1 LARLKTGTPP
11 RLRKGSINFSKTEE
25 QKGDVS
31 PRPFS
36 FYQRMD
42 RFPWLPQISC
52 YITYTNEITHGI
64 IEENFGRSPMFTGVI
79 KGLGPR
85 YCPSIEDKVKRFREK
100 VRHQIFLEPEGFSS
114 DEIYVNGISTSL
126 PRDVQEQFVR
136 SIVGLEGAEFV
147 RYGYA
152 VEYDAV
158 DPRQLRQTLES
169 KDVSGL
175 YFAGQIN
182 GTSGYEEAAG
192 QGIMAGINAALKAL
206 DREPLVLRRDQA
218 YIGVMID
225 DLVLKGVDEP
235 YRMFTSRAEHRLLL
249 REDNAD
255 ERLSP
260 IGYRVGLLSRPDF
273 ETFSRKQDRIGKLM
287 ARLDATFWSPSG
299 EVNDFLQKWSYPALK
314 DRVSA
319 KGLLRRPEI
328 GIESLKALGFACDED
343 GEVSEQAEI
352 RVKYEG
358 YIEREREAIAEV
370 LKNESLTIPSS
381 MDFSK
386 IGGIS
391 SEVLGRIG
399 LTRPE
404 TLGQLARLQG
414 VTPAA
419 VAAVMIHLKT
429 RKK

>member
-1 LARLKTGTPP
+1 
-11 RLRKGSINFSKTEE
+11 
-25 QKGDVS
+25 
-31 PRPFS
+31 
-36 FYQRMD
+36 
-42 RFPWLPQISC
+42 
-52 YITYTNEITHGI
+52 
-64 IEENFGRSPMFTGVI
+64 
-79 KGLGPR
+79 
-85 YCPSIEDKVKRFREK
+85 
-100 VRHQIFLEPEGFSS
+100 
-114 DEIYVNGISTSL
+114 
-126 PRDVQEQFVR
+126 
-136 SIVGLEGAEFV
+136 
-147 RYGYA
+147 
-152 VEYDAV
+152 
-158 DPRQLRQTLES
+158 
-169 KDVSGL
+169 
-175 YFAGQIN
+175 
-182 GTSGYEEAAG
+182 
-192 QGIMAGINAALKAL
+192 
-206 DREPLVLRRDQA
+206 
-218 YIGVMID
+218 
-225 DLVLKGVDEP
+225 
-235 YRMFTSRAEHRLLL
+235 
-249 REDNAD
+249 
-255 ERLSP
+255 
-260 IGYRVGLLSRPDF
+260 
-273 ETFSRKQDRIGKLM
+273 M

-328 GIESLKALGFACDED
+328 GIEGLKALGFACDED